1 MTFRRSCRI
10 LAVPVTVLYVLV
22 SLPNGAAQAALVTTD
37 DIIAGMSAGEDRA
50 RVQDFLERADVRRH
64 MIDLGVDPDE
74 AAQRIA
80 GMSNED
86 IRAIAGRLDEAPA
99 GQSAVGVLIGAAL
112 IVFLVLLFTDIIGET
127 DVFDFDD

>member
-1 MTFRRSCRI
+1 M
-10 LAVPVTVLYVLV
+10 PVTVLYVLV
-22 SLPNGAAQAALVTTD
+22 SLPIGAAQAALVTTD
-37 DIIAGMSAGEDRA
+37 EIIAGMSAGEDRA

-80 GMSNED
+80 GMSDED